1 MQDNLYQPPAAEAG
15 VRPLSD
21 GQYEFSVLENA
32 TIDKAGARA
41 RIWGIISLVV
51 GVLVVVAL
59 VFVFAMTSELGP
71 LAGKVRLLLL
81 GFAPVGLVYLVMG
94 WLYITAGQAMRAVVA
109 TEGADVEHL
118 MRGLDKLGSAFRL
131 EVMLTIVAVVLG
143 LVLGVAIAG
152 GTAGIGGTP

>member
-21 GQYEFSVLENA
+21 GSYEFSSIENGA
-32 TIDKAGARA
+32 IDKVGSRA
-41 RIWGIISLVV
+41 RVWGIISLVV

-59 VFVFAMTSELGP
+59 LAVFAMAGELGP
-71 LAGKVRLLLL
+71 LAGKARMALLAL
-81 GFAPVGLVYLVMG
+81 APLGLVYLVMG

-109 TEGADVEHL
+109 TEGNDVEHL

-131 EVMLTIVAVVLG
+131 EVILTIVAVVAG
-143 LVLGVAIAG
+143 FVLGVVLATGNASL
-152 GTAGIGGTP
+152 GGTP